1 SEGRRGRKEKAS
13 DRGTGWTL
21 SDSSRSAIVRA
32 TRRARWRAR
41 TERQRRSTAAAAIL
55 FTGGSRQEKRSKAAG
70 AMSAFRK
77 PGRDGKRAAE
87 RSRAAVTRR
96 RIVSEDSSGAGFWIS
111 AQETAGTETCRS
123 MRSIRGPESLRAY
136 LVRSAY
142 PQVQTRRESPR

>member
-1 SEGRRGRKEKAS
+1 
-13 DRGTGWTL
+13 
-21 SDSSRSAIVRA
+21 
-32 TRRARWRAR
+32 
-41 TERQRRSTAAAAIL
+41 
-55 FTGGSRQEKRSKAAG
+55 
-70 AMSAFRK
+70 MSAFRK

-142 PQVQTRRESPR
+142 PQVQTRRESPRKPQGHGFMAATRRKSHGKVKAPPT